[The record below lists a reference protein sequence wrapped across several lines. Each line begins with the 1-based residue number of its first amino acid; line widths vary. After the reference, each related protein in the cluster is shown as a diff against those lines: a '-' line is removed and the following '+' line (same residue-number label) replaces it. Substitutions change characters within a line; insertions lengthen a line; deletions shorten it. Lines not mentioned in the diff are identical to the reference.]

1 MANPQDTGNND
12 SLKLKEMELLLKA
25 KELELKEKELRLL
38 REELNRK
45 KAIDS
50 KIDTFYNPIT
60 QGIKVISDTVDMV
73 TSAATALGEKI
84 TSKNASIPCL
94 ENNLGNEKNSP
105 ETVITKNARQDAI
118 GNQKP
123 LPSTQENDSND
134 KRITPGGAPNL
145 VAPEVPETNRAAPVS
160 ALSTYYLVDSIF
172 SSLNHRLM
180 QGKESLLTFDRATYD
195 KLTEDEK
202 KKLTQK
208 YPELMRILWIV

>member
-1 MANPQDTGNND
+1 MTNPQDTSNND

-50 KIDTFYNPIT
+50 KIDIFYNPIA

-84 TSKNASIPCL
+84 TSKNASIPYL
-94 ENNLGNEKNSP
+94 ENNLGNEKKST

-118 GNQKP
+118 EN
-123 LPSTQENDSND
+123 LESMPSTQENDSND
-134 KRITPGGAPNL
+134 KRITPEGAPNL
-145 VAPEVPETNRAAPVS
+145 AAPEASETNRAALMS
-160 ALSTYYLVDSIF
+160 ALSTYYLVDSIK
-172 SSLNHRLM
+172 S
-180 QGKESLLTFDRATYD
+180 
-195 KLTEDEK
+195 
-202 KKLTQK
+202 
-208 YPELMRILWIV
+208 